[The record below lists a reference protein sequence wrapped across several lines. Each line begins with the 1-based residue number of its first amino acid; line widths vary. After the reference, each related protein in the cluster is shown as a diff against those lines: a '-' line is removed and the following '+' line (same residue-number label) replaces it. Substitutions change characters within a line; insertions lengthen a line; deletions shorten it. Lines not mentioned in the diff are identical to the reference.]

1 MSLIAYHILSLAAF
15 PAAFTRVA
23 HMVQK
28 TSTICCSVRVE
39 LCSTAYIWK
48 KTKTK
53 NKHHQQNPQTMLL
66 EIPLTLSTYDL
77 QIHYK
82 TM

>member
-39 LCSTAYIWK
+39 LCSTVYIWK
-48 KTKTK
+48 KNK
-53 NKHHQQNPQTMLL
+53 NKKQTPPAKPTNNAFRDTAYSFYL
-66 EIPLTLSTYDL
+66 
-77 QIHYK
+77 
-82 TM
+82 